1 MAAPSFSEEEA
12 NIIAKFIPT
21 DANWQILGAEAAV
34 EAFEPVRLS
43 PKVLAGIWD
52 IADEGAKGYLTR
64 NEVGVATRLIGWAQR
79 GFAVEANLVHRRPLA
94 ILHNNVDVTESPEA
108 ASPRNLPPL
117 SSENKARYMVIFKQS
132 EPENGILDGVN
143 VWDIILKSRLPRVT
157 LTKIWDLVDVRRS
170 GALNITEFNLVMY
183 LIHGLLDSRFA
194 VVPSSLPPHIREQA
208 EPDRDDLSP
217 QSDVASVTA
226 THPDAVPGKPSLRDA
241 FTRDF
246 HYIRASVNLE
256 AWHLPDVVREHSDF
270 YFDEL
275 DQKRKEYIEGDQA
288 VPFLLLSKLPPT
300 DLAHIWNL
308 IDSASKGQ
316 LTRGDFALVMFLV
329 YKQLAG
335 IDIPRTL
342 PSSSRISPL
351 VTPRDNPIPTPTSKT
366 RSVQR
371 DNISDRDT
379 ASEKRSPLS
388 SPEDKPLSPMRNFSY
403 DIESLQQ
410 QLTSLKQ
417 LRLTERSALRSEIH
431 ELQLFK
437 DDLLA
442 ENSELRL
449 SQRNMDESLKRT
461 VSYYTDRIY
470 ASNAENTNL
479 KKEIELTESMIS
491 QLKASHQSAL
501 EDLTHTNQL
510 LHTEVDRLSNQ
521 LETANSEQAVQKM
534 VNEELSDE
542 LDRLRAQ
549 IRELRESTTLLP
561 QTDGDEELQAM
572 INEDL
577 AKENTT
583 LRGQVLELG
592 EALQQLQTANANA
605 ISREQLDEVS
615 RLNRRLTRRVR
626 QSESQDEQ
634 LRGELERLRADN
646 HRLSTTRVTEEA
658 PPAYDDIS

>member
-12 NIIAKFIPT
+12 NIIAKIIPT
-21 DANWQILGAEAAV
+21 DASWQFLGAEAAV

-64 NEVGVATRLIGWAQR
+64 NEVGVAARLIGWAQR
-79 GFAVEANLVHRRPLA
+79 GFAVEANLVHRPGPLA
-94 ILHNNVDVTESPEA
+94 ILHNEVDVTESSEA
-108 ASPRNLPPL
+108 ASPRNLPSLL
-117 SSENKARYMVIFKQS
+117 SEDKARYMIIFKQS
-132 EPENGILDGVN
+132 EPENGILDGVT
-143 VWDIILKSRLPRVT
+143 VWDIILKSRLPMVT
-157 LTKIWDLVDVRRS
+157 LTKIWDLVDVRRC

-183 LIHGLLDSRFA
+183 IIHGLLDSRFA

-226 THPDAVPGKPSLRDA
+226 THPDAVPGKPNLRDA

-256 AWHLPDVVREHSDF
+256 GWHLPDVVKEHSDF
-270 YFDEL
+270 YFDDL
-275 DQKRKEYIEGDQA
+275 DQQRKEYIEGDQA
-288 VPFLLLSKLPPT
+288 VPFLLLSKLPPV

-308 IDSASKGQ
+308 IDSTSKGQ
-316 LTRGDFALVMFLV
+316 LTRGDFAMVMFLV

-351 VTPRDNPIPTPTSKT
+351 VTPRDNTIPTPTSKT

-379 ASEKRSPLS
+379 ASDVKRSPLL
-388 SPEDKPLSPMRNFSY
+388 SPADKPLSPMRDFSY

-431 ELQLFK
+431 
-437 DDLLA
+437 DLLA
-442 ENSELRL
+442 ENSELRFL
-449 SQRNMDESLKRT
+449 QRTMDESLKRT

-479 KKEIELTESMIS
+479 KKEIELMEGMIT
-491 QLKASHQSAL
+491 QLKAHQSAS
-501 EDLTHTNQL
+501 EDLTHANQL

-583 LRGQVLELG
+583 LRGQVQELG
-592 EALQQLQTANANA
+592 RGVATAPN
-605 ISREQLDEVS
+605 SKCQ
-615 RLNRRLTRRVR
+615 
-626 QSESQDEQ
+626 
-634 LRGELERLRADN
+634 
-646 HRLSTTRVTEEA
+646 
-658 PPAYDDIS
+658 

>member
-1 MAAPSFSEEEA
+1 MAVPSFSPEEA
-12 NIIAKFIPT
+12 NIVAKFIPS
-21 DANWQILGAEAAV
+21 DADWQFLGAEAAV

-43 PKVLAGIWD
+43 PKVLARIWD

-64 NEVGVATRLIGWAQR
+64 NEVGVAARLIGWAQR
-79 GFAVEANLVHRRPLA
+79 GFGVEANLVHRPGPLA
-94 ILHNNVDVTESPEA
+94 ILHNEVDVTGPPEA
-108 ASPRNLPPL
+108 APPRNLPLL
-117 SSENKARYMVIFKQS
+117 SSEDKARYMVIFKQS
-132 EPENGILDGVN
+132 EPENDILDGVN
-143 VWDIILKSRLPRVT
+143 VWDVILKSRLPMDT
-157 LTKIWDLVDVRRS
+157 LTKIWDLVDVRRC

-208 EPDRDDLSP
+208 EPDRDNLSP
-217 QSDVASVTA
+217 QNDAASVAA

-241 FTRDF
+241 FKRDF

-275 DQKRKEYIEGDQA
+275 DQQRKEYIEGDQV
-288 VPFLLLSKLPPT
+288 VPFLLLSELPPT

-351 VTPRDNPIPTPTSKT
+351 VTPRDNPIPTPTT
-366 RSVQR
+366 
-371 DNISDRDT
+371 SDV
-379 ASEKRSPLS
+379 KKSPVS
-388 SPEDKPLSPMRNFSY
+388 SPVDKPLSPMRNFSY
-403 DIESLQQ
+403 DVESLRQ

-417 LRLTERSALRSEIH
+417 HGLTERSALRSQIH
-431 ELQLFK
+431 ELQLSN

-449 SQRNMDESLKRT
+449 SQRTMDESFKRT

-470 ASNAENTNL
+470 ASNVENTNF
-479 KKEIELTESMIS
+479 KKEIELMEGMLS

-501 EDLTHTNQL
+501 EDFTHTNQL

-521 LETANSEQAVQKM
+521 LETANSEQAVQMM

-542 LDRLRAQ
+542 LDRLRVQ

-561 QTDGDEELQAM
+561 QTGGDEELQAM

-583 LRGQVLELG
+583 LRGQVQELG
-592 EALQQLQTANANA
+592 ETLRQLQTANANSV
-605 ISREQLDEVS
+605 SREQLDEVS

-626 QSESQDEQ
+626 QSESQDEE
-634 LRGELERLRADN
+634 LRRELEGLRADN
-646 HRLSTTRVTEEA
+646 HRLSTMRVTEEA
-658 PPAYDDIS
+658 PPAYDDI